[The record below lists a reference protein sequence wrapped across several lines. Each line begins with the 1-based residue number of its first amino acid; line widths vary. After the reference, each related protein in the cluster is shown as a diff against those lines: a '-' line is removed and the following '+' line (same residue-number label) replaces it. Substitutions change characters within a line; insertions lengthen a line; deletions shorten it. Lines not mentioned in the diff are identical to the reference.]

1 MCSVF
6 FRQACVYTIPSLS
19 LLMAWGERLYAS
31 PHLSS
36 HRCTALVCFCIRLLF
51 NPVFCIFHKEIDL
64 IKNAIK
70 FINWQ
75 KLAFKSRRK
84 KHEKDAI
91 VSLTV
96 STELLSRKYEIGL
109 RAMKSL
115 RAWLAKEFH
124 NVDNLQPS
132 DCMQSRRPE

>member
-1 MCSVF
+1 MF
-6 FRQACVYTIPSLS
+6 IPFHLCPSSWRGEEGFMLPHTSLHS
-19 LLMAWGERLYAS
+19 HAQPFCAFAS
-31 PHLSS
+31 DFS
-36 HRCTALVCFCIRLLF
+36 H
-51 NPVFCIFHKEIDL
+51 PVFCIFHKEIDL

-75 KLAFKSRRK
+75 KLAFQSLRK
-84 KHEKDAI
+84 KHKKDAI

-96 STELLSRKYEIGL
+96 STELLSRKYEISL

>member
-1 MCSVF
+1 MLPC
-6 FRQACVYTIPSLS
+6 ASL
-19 LLMAWGERLYAS
+19 
-31 PHLSS
+31 HN
-36 HRCTALVCFCIRLLF
+36 RCTALCVLCLKLLF
-51 NPVFCIFHKEIDL
+51 HPVFCIFRKEIDL

-70 FINWQ
+70 FINRQ
-75 KLAFKSRRK
+75 KLAFQSIRK
-84 KHEKDAI
+84 RHKKNAI

-109 RAMKSL
+109 HAMKSL

>member
-1 MCSVF
+1 
-6 FRQACVYTIPSLS
+6 
-19 LLMAWGERLYAS
+19 MAWGERLYL
-31 PHLSS
+31 PHTSL
-36 HRCTALVCFCIRLLF
+36 HTDAQPLVCFCIRLLF

-70 FINWQ
+70 FINWP

-115 RAWLAKEFH
+115 RAWLAKKNFTMWITSSPLTVCKAEGL
-124 NVDNLQPS
+124 NKSIVLEKP
-132 DCMQSRRPE
+132 